1 MGDRAEGG
9 SRKEAGELRFALG
22 GESLGKDFGVTVGP
36 YAVGDRFK
44 GLAPHLHGSGRLRRR
59 GYPSPSNRFLFDHVF
74 VTFVKGNLNSN
85 CPVSTRGI
93 D

>member
-36 YAVGDRFK
+36 YAIGDGFK
-44 GLAPHLHGSGRLRRR
+44 GLAPTSMPLG
-59 GYPSPSNRFLFDHVF
+59 D
-74 VTFVKGNLNSN
+74 
-85 CPVSTRGI
+85 
-93 D
+93 